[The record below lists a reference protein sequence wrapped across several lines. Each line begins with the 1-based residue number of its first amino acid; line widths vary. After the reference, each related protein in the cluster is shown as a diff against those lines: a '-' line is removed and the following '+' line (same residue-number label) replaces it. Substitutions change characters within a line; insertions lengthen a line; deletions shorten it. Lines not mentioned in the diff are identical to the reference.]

1 MHPHY
6 TATATAIGGRQ
17 GRIRSSDGVLDQPLA
32 HPKEL
37 GGPGGAGATNPEQ
50 LFAAGYAA
58 CFENALLRVAR
69 ERKTPIRESSV
80 TAHVTP
86 SDGRRTATSGSRS
99 SSRSRSRAAT
109 GRRSRNWR
117 GPRTRRSAPIRMPR
131 AATSTCA
138 SRRCEPELAFVIPG
152 PSGARSLTRRAAPK
166 ATKPMNAS
174 GLR

>member
-1 MHPHY
+1 MHPLY

-37 GGPGGAGATNPEQ
+37 GGPGGAATNPEQ

-80 TAHVTP
+80 TAHVTIGREA
-86 SDGRRTATSGSRS
+86 DGYFRLAVQLEVSVPGRDRAEVEELARTAHEEVCPYSH
-99 SSRSRSRAAT
+99 AT
-109 GRRSRNWR
+109 R
-117 GPRTRRSAPIRMPR
+117 GNIDVR
-131 AATSTCA
+131 
-138 SRRCEPELAFVIPG
+138 V
-152 PSGARSLTRRAAPK
+152 K
-166 ATKPMNAS
+166 VV
-174 GLR
+174 